1 MFEIIERDLE
11 DVLKEKVKCCN
22 IAIDNIDSLESV
34 KHMDKVY
41 ISRAQFRLTLI
52 KDFNHDDTYEE
63 VLKDVEEALKI
74 NPNNLNGQKLKVEVE
89 ELLENN

>member
-11 DVLKEKVKCCN
+11 DILKEKIKSCN
-22 IAIDNIDSLESV
+22 FAIENIDSLESI

-41 ISRAQFRLTLI
+41 LSRAQFRLTLI
-52 KDFNHDDTYEE
+52 KEFNYDDTYEE

-89 ELLENN
+89 ELLKNS